1 MFGAVAICDLI
12 QMAPVLIIRFNEIPA
27 RVWVENAL
35 QFSAL
40 ATCIV
45 SRSKRANIAA
55 LAMLIGI
62 YVYTAVMS
70 FVQPVPL

>member
-1 MFGAVAICDLI
+1 
-12 QMAPVLIIRFNEIPA
+12 
-27 RVWVENAL
+27 VWIENAL

-40 ATCIV
+40 VTCIV
-45 SRSKRANIAA
+45 SRSKRDKIAA
-55 LAMLIGI
+55 LAVLIGI

>member
-1 MFGAVAICDLI
+1 MG
-12 QMAPVLIIRFNEIPA
+12 PVLIIRASEIPG

-55 LAMLIGI
+55 LSLLIAI

-70 FVQPVPL
+70 FVTPAPL

>member
-1 MFGAVAICDLI
+1 MG
-12 QMAPVLIIRFNEIPA
+12 P
-27 RVWVENAL
+27 WVENAL

-40 ATCIV
+40 VTCIV
-45 SRSKRANIAA
+45 SRSKRANITA
-55 LAMLIGI
+55 LSVLIAV

>member
-1 MFGAVAICDLI
+1 M
-12 QMAPVLIIRFNEIPA
+12 
-27 RVWVENAL
+27 WVENAP
-35 QFSAL
+35 QFSAMV
-40 ATCIV
+40 TCIV

-55 LAMLIGI
+55 LSILIAI

>member
-1 MFGAVAICDLI
+1 M
-12 QMAPVLIIRFNEIPA
+12 PTIRFNEIPA
-27 RVWVENAL
+27 GTWVENAL
-35 QFSAL
+35 QLSAL
-40 ATCIV
+40 VTCIV

-55 LAMLIGI
+55 PSILIAI